1 MDSQPSARRSV
12 ETRVTG
18 DGYAIRRAKREEL
31 ARLEAIERA
40 AATLFQTTRYAWLA
54 EKGDSLP
61 PQFLEKQQDAGLVW
75 VVACDDEPVGFAVIH
90 HSIDGQPFL
99 EEMSIEPEHTRRR
112 LGAQLL
118 ATVCDHARNGGAS
131 YIALTTFDDVPWNA
145 PFYER
150 HGFRRLGENELPEGL
165 RKRLTLELEL
175 YPGISRTAM
184 RRDF

>member
-18 DGYAIRRAKREEL
+18 DGYEIRRATRDEL
-31 ARLEAIERA
+31 ARLESIERA
-40 AATLFQTTRYAWLA
+40 AARLFQTTRYAWLA

-61 PQFLEKQQDAGLVW
+61 PAFLEKQQAAGMVW
-75 VVACDDEPVGFAVIH
+75 VVARDEVPVGFAVIH

-112 LGAQLL
+112 LGARLL
-118 ATVCDHARNGGAS
+118 ENVCDHARAAGAS

-150 HGFRRLGENELPEGL
+150 HGFRRLTTDELPDGL
-165 RKRLTLELEL
+165 HRRLTLELEL

-184 RRDF
+184 RRDL